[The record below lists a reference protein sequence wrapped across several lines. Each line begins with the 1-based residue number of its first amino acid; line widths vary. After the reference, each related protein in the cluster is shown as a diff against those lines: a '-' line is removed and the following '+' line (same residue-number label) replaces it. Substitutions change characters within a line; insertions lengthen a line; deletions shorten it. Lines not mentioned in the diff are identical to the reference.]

1 MPLLEI
7 SNLVVHYGQINAIK
21 GISLKVEEGQIVT
34 IIGANGAGKST
45 LLKTISGIHRSTSGE
60 ILYKGKNITRAH
72 PYEILEG
79 GIAHVPEGRHI
90 FKEFSVEENMRCGA
104 YLNKSNNRVKE
115 LIEEQ
120 FEIFPELADRR
131 RQIAGTLSG
140 GEQQMLAIGRGLM
153 SEPEILMLD
162 EPSLGLAPI
171 LIERIFDLVIRINKT
186 GRTILLVEQNAN
198 IALHVANFGYILETG
213 KITMEDSAATL
224 QENDSVKKAYL
235 GIS

>member
-1 MPLLEI
+1 MLLLEI

-21 GISLKVEEGQIVT
+21 GISLEVEEGQIVT

-60 ILYKGKNITRAH
+60 IHYKGRNVTKSR
-72 PYEILEG
+72 PDEILEY
-79 GIAHVPEGRHI
+79 GIAHVPEGRRI
-90 FKEFSVEENMRCGA
+90 FKEFSVEENLRCGA
-104 YLNKSNNRVKE
+104 YLNNNKNRISE

-120 FEIFPELADRR
+120 YEIFPQLAERR
-131 RQIAGTLSG
+131 KQIAGTLSG

-171 LIERIFDLVIRINKT
+171 LIERIFDLIIRINKL

-213 KITMEDSAATL
+213 KITLKDSAKTL

-235 GIS
+235 GIT

>member
-7 SNLVVHYGQINAIK
+7 SNLVVHYGQINAVK
-21 GISLKVEEGQIVT
+21 GISLKVEKGQIVT

-60 ILYKGKNITRAH
+60 IYYKGENITKSR
-72 PYEILEG
+72 PDEILEG
-79 GIAHVPEGRHI
+79 GIAHVPEGRRI

-104 YLNKSNNRVKE
+104 YLNNNKNRIAE

-120 FEIFPELADRR
+120 YEIFPQLAERR
-131 RQIAGTLSG
+131 KQIAGTLSG

-171 LIERIFDLVIRINKT
+171 LIERIFDLILRINKL

-198 IALHVANFGYILETG
+198 IALHVADFGYILETG
-213 KITMEDSAATL
+213 KITLKDSAKTL

-235 GIS
+235 GIT

>member
-21 GISLKVEEGQIVT
+21 GISLNVEEGKIVT

-60 ILYKGKNITRAH
+60 ILYKGKNIVRAR

-90 FKEFSVEENMRCGA
+90 FKELSVEENMRCGA
-104 YLNKSNNRVKE
+104 YINKSKKRVKE
-115 LIEEQ
+115 LIAEQ
-120 FEIFPELADRR
+120 FEIFPVLAERR

-171 LIERIFDLVIRINKT
+171 LIERIFDLVIKINKA

-213 KITMEDSAATL
+213 KITLEDDATTL
-224 QENDSVKKAYL
+224 QKNDSVKKAYL

>member
-21 GISLKVEEGQIVT
+21 GVSLKVEEGRIVT

-45 LLKTISGIHRSTSGE
+45 LLKTISGILRSTSGE
-60 ILYKGKNITRAH
+60 ILYKGENITRAY
-72 PYEILEG
+72 PYKILEG

-104 YLNKSNNRVKE
+104 YLNKSKNRIKE
-115 LIEEQ
+115 LIDEQ
-120 FEIFPELADRR
+120 FEIFPELAKRR
-131 RQIAGTLSG
+131 KQIAGTLSG

-171 LIERIFDLVIRINKT
+171 LIERIFDLVIRINKA

-198 IALHVANFGYILETG
+198 IALHVANYGYILETG
-213 KITMEDSAATL
+213 IITMEDSAATL
-224 QENDSVKKAYL
+224 QKNDSVKKAYL